1 MATELNMPQM
11 GYDMQEGTLV
21 RWLKAVGDEVS
32 LGDPVAEIETDKAV
46 VEFESTAEGVLLKF
60 LVEEG
65 TTVAVGEVIAMVGAE
80 GEDVD
85 GEDAAA
91 GDDGADSVAVEAEG
105 ASDPGDSEEAAAQP
119 MEREEPP
126 QTAIPLPAATSNIRV
141 SPVARRLAIEEGI
154 DLRGIEGTGPGGRIL
169 RADVIAAAEAAA
181 LAQQPEAEGVDEP
194 MEDVEAAQPAEAV
207 DEPDTMAETD
217 DVEAEL
223 DDVEAVDETDDVEAV
238 DETDDA
244 EAVDETD
251 ADAVAVT
258 VDIEVKT
265 EPDDAEAVDEPD
277 DAMAEPDVAEAVAE
291 TDDAMAETDDVEAET
306 DDVEAEID
314 DVEAEIDDVEAEI
327 DDVEAEIDDVEA
339 ETDDVEAESDDAM
352 AETDDVEVKAE
363 PDAEAVDDPDD
374 VEAVDETDAE
384 AMDEPDA
391 EAVDETDAEAMDEPD
406 VVEAVD
412 EAEAVEPVEES
423 DLAAALPEGVMPL
436 SRMRRQIAR
445 VTTTSKTTIPHFY
458 VTADI
463 DMTDAMALRRQIND
477 TLEGD
482 LRVSVNDLVI
492 KACVDALKRHPNLNA
507 MFTESGIHTHESINI
522 GIAISA
528 GDGLIMPAILD
539 CGGKSLSEISAASQD
554 LARRS
559 QSGTLQSD
567 EYTGGTFSIS
577 NMGMFDVTSFV
588 AIIQPPQ
595 SAVLAVG
602 TVQDRPVVQGGEIV
616 VREMMSATLS
626 VDHRVSDGVEGA
638 QFIADVKQQ
647 LERPLRL
654 LL

>member
-85 GEDAAA
+85 GEGAAA
-91 GDDGADSVAVEAEG
+91 GDDGAASVAVEAEG
-105 ASDPGDSEEAAAQP
+105 ASDPDDSEEAAAQP

-154 DLRGIEGTGPGGRIL
+154 DLSGIEGTGPGGRIL

-181 LAQQPEAEGVDEP
+181 LAQQPEAEGIEEP

-207 DEPDTMAETD
+207 DEPDTMAEIDDAMAEIDDIEAEIDDAMAEIDDAEAMDETD
-217 DVEAEL
+217 DVDATDETDAEAMDETDGAEAMAEL
-223 DDVEAVDETDDVEAV
+223 DDVDATDETDDV
-238 DETDDA
+238 DA
-244 EAVDETD
+244 TDETD
-251 ADAVAVT
+251 AEAMD
-258 VDIEVKT
+258 
-265 EPDDAEAVDEPD
+265 EPDDAEAV
-277 DAMAEPDVAEAVAE
+277 
-291 TDDAMAETDDVEAET
+291 
-306 DDVEAEID
+306 
-314 DVEAEIDDVEAEI
+314 
-327 DDVEAEIDDVEA
+327 
-339 ETDDVEAESDDAM
+339 

-363 PDAEAVDDPDD
+363 PDVTEAVAELDDVEAEIDDAMAEIDDIEAEIDDAIAETDDVEAEIDDAMAETDVVEAEIDDAMAEIDDAMAEPDD
-374 VEAVDETDAE
+374 VEDVDETD
-384 AMDEPDA
+384 D
-391 EAVDETDAEAMDEPD
+391 
-406 VVEAVD
+406 
-412 EAEAVEPVEES
+412 AEAVEPVEEP
-423 DLAAALPEGVMPL
+423 DLAAALPEGVVPL

-647 LERPLRL
+647 LESPLRL

>member
-91 GDDGADSVAVEAEG
+91 GDDGAASVAVEAEG
-105 ASDPGDSEEAAAQP
+105 ASDPDDSEEAAAQP

-207 DEPDTMAETD
+207 DEPDTMAELD
-217 DVEAEL
+217 SVEAEI
-223 DDVEAVDETDDVEAV
+223 DDAMAETDDV
-238 DETDDA
+238 

-258 VDIEVKT
+258 VDIEVKS
-265 EPDDAEAVDEPD
+265 EPDVAEAVDEPD
-277 DAMAEPDVAEAVAE
+277 DVEAEPDDVEAE
-291 TDDAMAETDDVEAET
+291 TDDAMAETDDVEAEIDDVEAETDDAMAET

-327 DDVEAEIDDVEA
+327 DDVEAEIDDAMA
-339 ETDDVEAESDDAM
+339 ETDDAM
-352 AETDDVEVKAE
+352 AETDDVEAEIDDVEAVDETDDVEAEIDDAMVELDDVEAVDE
-363 PDAEAVDDPDD
+363 PDDVEAVDDPDD
-374 VEAVDETDAE
+374 VEAVDE
-384 AMDEPDA
+384 P
-391 EAVDETDAEAMDEPD
+391 
-406 VVEAVD
+406 
-412 EAEAVEPVEES
+412 EAVEPVEEP

-507 MFTESGIHTHESINI
+507 MFTESGIHMHESINI

-602 TVQDRPVVQGGEIV
+602 TVQERPVVQGGEIV

-638 QFIADVKQQ
+638 QFIADVKQH

>member
-91 GDDGADSVAVEAEG
+91 GDDGAASVAVEAEG
-105 ASDPGDSEEAAAQP
+105 ASDPGDSEESAAQP

-126 QTAIPLPAATSNIRV
+126 QTAIPLPAASSNIRV

-169 RADVIAAAEAAA
+169 RADVIAAVEAAA
-181 LAQQPEAEGVDEP
+181 LAQQPEAEGVEEP

-207 DEPDTMAETD
+207 DEPDAMDETD
-217 DVEAEL
+217 DVEAEIDDAMAEL
-223 DDVEAVDETDDVEAV
+223 DSVEAEIDDAMAEIDDAEAVDETDDV
-238 DETDDA
+238 

-258 VDIEVKT
+258 VDIEVKS
-265 EPDDAEAVDEPD
+265 
-277 DAMAEPDVAEAVAE
+277 EPDVAEAVDETDVAEAVDETGDVEAVDETGDVEAMDETDVEAMDETDVEAMDDIDDVEAE
-291 TDDAMAETDDVEAET
+291 TDDAMAETDDVEA
-306 DDVEAEID
+306 V
-314 DVEAEIDDVEAEI
+314 
-327 DDVEAEIDDVEA
+327 
-339 ETDDVEAESDDAM
+339 
-352 AETDDVEVKAE
+352 
-363 PDAEAVDDPDD
+363 
-374 VEAVDETDAE
+374 
-384 AMDEPDA
+384 DEPDVA
-391 EAVDETDAEAMDEPD
+391 EAVDEPDVAEAVDEP
-406 VVEAVD
+406 D
-412 EAEAVEPVEES
+412 EAEAVDEPDVAEAVEP

-602 TVQDRPVVQGGEIV
+602 TVQERPVVQGGEIV

-638 QFIADVKQQ
+638 QFIADVKQH

>member
-46 VEFESTAEGVLLKF
+46 VEFESTAEGVLLEF

-80 GEDVD
+80 GEEVGGGDV
-85 GEDAAA
+85 AA
-91 GDDGADSVAVEAEG
+91 GDDDADPVAVEPEDASEPDG
-105 ASDPGDSEEAAAQP
+105 APETDDSAEAAAQP
-119 MEREEPP
+119 LEREEPP
-126 QTAIPLPAATSNIRV
+126 QTAIPLPAASNNIRV
-141 SPVARRLAIEEGI
+141 SPVARRLAVEQGI

-169 RADVIAAAEAAA
+169 RADVIAAAEAAT
-181 LAQQPEAEGVDEP
+181 LAQSPEAEDIEQP
-194 MEDVEAAQPAEAV
+194 TEDVEVAPPA
-207 DEPDTMAETD
+207 
-217 DVEAEL
+217 
-223 DDVEAVDETDDVEAV
+223 EAVDETDDVEAMPETDDV
-238 DETDDA
+238 EAMDETDDVEAVAEPDDVEAMPETDDVEAVAEPDDVEAVADTDDA
-244 EAVDETD
+244 EAVPETDDADDVADTDDIEAVADTDDIEAVADTDDTDAMDETD
-251 ADAVAVT
+251 DVEITADT
-258 VDIEVKT
+258 
-265 EPDDAEAVDEPD
+265 DDVEITADTDDVEITADTDDVEAADEPD
-277 DAMAEPDVAEAVAE
+277 DAD
-291 TDDAMAETDDVEAET
+291 
-306 DDVEAEID
+306 
-314 DVEAEIDDVEAEI
+314 
-327 DDVEAEIDDVEA
+327 
-339 ETDDVEAESDDAM
+339 
-352 AETDDVEVKAE
+352 
-363 PDAEAVDDPDD
+363 
-374 VEAVDETDAE
+374 
-384 AMDEPDA
+384 
-391 EAVDETDAEAMDEPD
+391 
-406 VVEAVD
+406 
-412 EAEAVEPVEES
+412 AVEPVEEPEPV
-423 DLAAALPEGVMPL
+423 AALPEGLTPL
-436 SRMRRQIAR
+436 SRMRQQIAR

-458 VTADI
+458 VTTDI
-463 DMTDAMALRRQIND
+463 DMTHAMALRKQIND

-482 LRVSVNDLVI
+482 VRVSVNDLVI
-492 KACVDALKRHPNLNA
+492 KACVDALKRHPNLNST
-507 MFTESGIHTHESINI
+507 FSDDGILTHESINI

-539 CGGKSLSEISAASQD
+539 CGGKSLAQISAASQD
-554 LARRS
+554 LAQRS

-602 TVQDRPVVQGGEIV
+602 TVQERAVVQGGEIV

-638 QFIADVKQQ
+638 QFIADVKQH

>member
-1 MATELNMPQM
+1 LATELNMPQM

-85 GEDAAA
+85 GEGAAA
-91 GDDGADSVAVEAEG
+91 GDDGAASVAVEAEG
-105 ASDPGDSEEAAAQP
+105 ASDPDDSEEVAAQP

-154 DLRGIEGTGPGGRIL
+154 DLSGIEGTGPGGRIL

-181 LAQQPEAEGVDEP
+181 LAQQPEAEGIEEP
-194 MEDVEAAQPAEAV
+194 MEDVEAAHPAEAV
-207 DEPDTMAETD
+207 DEPDTM
-217 DVEAEL
+217 
-223 DDVEAVDETDDVEAV
+223 
-238 DETDDA
+238 
-244 EAVDETD
+244 
-251 ADAVAVT
+251 
-258 VDIEVKT
+258 
-265 EPDDAEAVDEPD
+265 
-277 DAMAEPDVAEAVAE
+277 
-291 TDDAMAETDDVEAET
+291 
-306 DDVEAEID
+306 AEID

-327 DDVEAEIDDVEA
+327 DDVEAEIDDAMAEIDDAEAMDETDDADAVAVTVDIEVKAEPDVAEAVDETDDVEAEIDDAMAETDVAEAVDETDDVEAEIDDAMDETDDVEAETDVVEAETDVVEAEIDDAMAETDDIEA
-339 ETDDVEAESDDAM
+339 ETDDVEAEI
-352 AETDDVEVKAE
+352 
-363 PDAEAVDDPDD
+363 DD
-374 VEAVDETDAE
+374 VEAEID
-384 AMDEPDA
+384 
-391 EAVDETDAEAMDEPD
+391 D
-406 VVEAVD
+406 V
-412 EAEAVEPVEES
+412 EAVEPVEEP
-423 DLAAALPEGVMPL
+423 DLAAALPEGVIPL

-463 DMTDAMALRRQIND
+463 DMTDAMALRRHIND

-602 TVQDRPVVQGGEIV
+602 TVQDRPVVQGGDIV
-616 VREMMSATLS
+616 VRKMMSATLS

-647 LERPLRL
+647 LESPLRL

>member
-1 MATELNMPQM
+1 
-11 GYDMQEGTLV
+11 
-21 RWLKAVGDEVS
+21 
-32 LGDPVAEIETDKAV
+32 
-46 VEFESTAEGVLLKF
+46 
-60 LVEEG
+60 
-65 TTVAVGEVIAMVGAE
+65 
-80 GEDVD
+80 
-85 GEDAAA
+85 
-91 GDDGADSVAVEAEG
+91 
-105 ASDPGDSEEAAAQP
+105 
-119 MEREEPP
+119 
-126 QTAIPLPAATSNIRV
+126 
-141 SPVARRLAIEEGI
+141 
-154 DLRGIEGTGPGGRIL
+154 
-169 RADVIAAAEAAA
+169 
-181 LAQQPEAEGVDEP
+181 
-194 MEDVEAAQPAEAV
+194 
-207 DEPDTMAETD
+207 
-217 DVEAEL
+217 
-223 DDVEAVDETDDVEAV
+223 
-238 DETDDA
+238 
-244 EAVDETD
+244 
-251 ADAVAVT
+251 
-258 VDIEVKT
+258 
-265 EPDDAEAVDEPD
+265 
-277 DAMAEPDVAEAVAE
+277 
-291 TDDAMAETDDVEAET
+291 
-306 DDVEAEID
+306 
-314 DVEAEIDDVEAEI
+314 
-327 DDVEAEIDDVEA
+327 
-339 ETDDVEAESDDAM
+339 
-352 AETDDVEVKAE
+352 
-363 PDAEAVDDPDD
+363 
-374 VEAVDETDAE
+374 
-384 AMDEPDA
+384 
-391 EAVDETDAEAMDEPD
+391 
-406 VVEAVD
+406 
-412 EAEAVEPVEES
+412 
-423 DLAAALPEGVMPL
+423 MPL

-507 MFTESGIHTHESINI
+507 MFTESGIHMHESINI

-539 CGGKSLSEISAASQD
+539 CGAKSLSEISAASQD

-602 TVQDRPVVQGGEIV
+602 TVQERPVVQGGEIV

-638 QFIADVKQQ
+638 QFIADVKQH

>member
-1 MATELNMPQM
+1 
-11 GYDMQEGTLV
+11 
-21 RWLKAVGDEVS
+21 
-32 LGDPVAEIETDKAV
+32 
-46 VEFESTAEGVLLKF
+46 
-60 LVEEG
+60 
-65 TTVAVGEVIAMVGAE
+65 
-80 GEDVD
+80 
-85 GEDAAA
+85 
-91 GDDGADSVAVEAEG
+91 
-105 ASDPGDSEEAAAQP
+105 
-119 MEREEPP
+119 
-126 QTAIPLPAATSNIRV
+126 
-141 SPVARRLAIEEGI
+141 
-154 DLRGIEGTGPGGRIL
+154 
-169 RADVIAAAEAAA
+169 
-181 LAQQPEAEGVDEP
+181 
-194 MEDVEAAQPAEAV
+194 
-207 DEPDTMAETD
+207 MAETD
-217 DVEAEL
+217 DVEAEI
-223 DDVEAVDETDDVEAV
+223 
-238 DETDDA
+238 DDA
-244 EAVDETD
+244 E
-251 ADAVAVT
+251 
-258 VDIEVKT
+258 
-265 EPDDAEAVDEPD
+265 
-277 DAMAEPDVAEAVAE
+277 
-291 TDDAMAETDDVEAET
+291 AETDDVEAET
-306 DDVEAEID
+306 DD
-314 DVEAEIDDVEAEI
+314 
-327 DDVEAEIDDVEA
+327 
-339 ETDDVEAESDDAM
+339 
-352 AETDDVEVKAE
+352 
-363 PDAEAVDDPDD
+363 
-374 VEAVDETDAE
+374 
-384 AMDEPDA
+384 
-391 EAVDETDAEAMDEPD
+391 
-406 VVEAVD
+406 
-412 EAEAVEPVEES
+412 AEAVEPVEEP
-423 DLAAALPEGVMPL
+423 DIAVALPEGVVPL

-602 TVQDRPVVQGGEIV
+602 TVQDRPVVQGGDIV
-616 VREMMSATLS
+616 VRKMMSATLS

-647 LERPLRL
+647 LESPLRL